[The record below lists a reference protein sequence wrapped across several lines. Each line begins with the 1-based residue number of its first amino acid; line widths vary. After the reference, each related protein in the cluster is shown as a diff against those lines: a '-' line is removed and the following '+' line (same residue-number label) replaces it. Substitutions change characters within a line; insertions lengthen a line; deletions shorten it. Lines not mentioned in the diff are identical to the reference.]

1 MNETQQF
8 MCYLL
13 TSQYGAEWEKI
24 KGELAEG
31 QDLIARMQDKETTL
45 VKYCTYFESTK
56 KIYNGL
62 SKGQQAVFLYFLAMR
77 EEQLTQEG
85 MENEEVEF
93 NLRMLAYVFLPFF
106 ATNNY

>member
-1 MNETQQF
+1 MNETQQI

-56 KIYNGL
+56 KSTMVCQKDNKQCFYISLLCGKSN
-62 SKGQQAVFLYFLAMR
+62 
-77 EEQLTQEG
+77 
-85 MENEEVEF
+85 
-93 NLRMLAYVFLPFF
+93 
-106 ATNNY
+106 